1 MNYYQSKKLLEFQY
15 KLLEIVCGL
24 RGEGKMKRVL
34 NKMENSELL
43 AHFLMSRD
51 NLVSIRRALIDKP
64 QDQELNSL
72 FEMEE
77 KRYDELLIEVYRR
90 MNNGRKKR

>member
-1 MNYYQSKKLLEFQY
+1 
-15 KLLEIVCGL
+15 
-24 RGEGKMKRVL
+24 MKRVL

>member
-1 MNYYQSKKLLEFQY
+1 MKK
-15 KLLEIVCGL
+15 V
-24 RGEGKMKRVL
+24 V

-43 AHFLMSRD
+43 AHFLISRD
-51 NLVSIRRALIDKP
+51 NLISIRRALNDKP

-77 KRYDELLIEVYRR
+77 KQYTEFLMEIYRR

>member
-1 MNYYQSKKLLEFQY
+1 MKK
-15 KLLEIVCGL
+15 V
-24 RGEGKMKRVL
+24 V

-51 NLVSIRRALIDKP
+51 NLISIKRALLDKP

-72 FEMEE
+72 FEIEE
-77 KRYDELLIEVYRR
+77 KQYTELLNEVYRR
-90 MNNGRKKR
+90 MNYGRKKR

>member
-1 MNYYQSKKLLEFQY
+1 MKKV
-15 KLLEIVCGL
+15 I
-24 RGEGKMKRVL
+24 

-43 AHFLMSRD
+43 AHFLISRD
-51 NLVSIRRALIDKP
+51 NLISIRRALNDKP
-64 QDQELNSL
+64 EDKELNSL

-77 KRYDELLIEVYRR
+77 KRYNEFIIELFRR